1 VVSQEAKIDWI
12 TNDFNKALEN
22 KDRLIAELQQ
32 KRTLVEVEETRHLM
46 QSEATLRNELDE
58 REREISKLEAQLD
71 EAS

>member
-1 VVSQEAKIDWI
+1 VSQEAKIDWI

-46 QSEATLRNELDE
+46 
-58 REREISKLEAQLD
+58 
-71 EAS
+71 